1 MEMVGFINKIL
12 QFNNH
17 WDVRIDEEACTG
29 CGKCVKICPQ
39 IFCMEDDLAIII
51 THADQTQF
59 KKMCKKAADACSLGA
74 IIIE

>member
-1 MEMVGFINKIL
+1 MEMVGFISKIL

-17 WDVRIDEEACTG
+17 WEVRLDEEACTG

-51 THADQTQF
+51 NPADLHQF
-59 KKMCKKAADACSLGA
+59 KKECKKAADACSLGA

>member
-1 MEMVGFINKIL
+1 MEMVGLISKIL

-17 WDVRIDEEACTG
+17 WNVRIDEEACTG

-39 IFCMEDDLAIII
+39 IIRMEDDLAVIIDN
-51 THADQTQF
+51 ADLHQF
-59 KKMCKKAADACSLGA
+59 KKACKKAADACSLGA